1 MYIMYWYYIY
11 ESQLAMQTGL
21 INNNKTVNQTKGKS
35 WSWIAHRSSNC

>member
-21 INNNKTVNQTKGKS
+21 INNKTVNQTKGKS